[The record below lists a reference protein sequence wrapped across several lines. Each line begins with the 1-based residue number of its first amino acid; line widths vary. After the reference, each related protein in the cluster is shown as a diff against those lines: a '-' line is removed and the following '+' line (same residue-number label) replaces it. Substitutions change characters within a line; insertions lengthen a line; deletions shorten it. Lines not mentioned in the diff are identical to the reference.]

1 MLSLPLS
8 MIRRLRLAC
17 LLLLTLAAMVPAL
30 GAHACVDA
38 GCATV
43 ALASGATVDEAK
55 QPCADCGQ
63 ACANGCCHAPH
74 PATAPDVSMIQTVST
89 FTVPLSWSHSIAPPL
104 ADAAGP
110 RRPPRI

>member
-8 MIRRLRLAC
+8 MIRRVRLTC
-17 LLLLTLAAMVPAL
+17 LLLLTLAAMAPAL
-30 GAHACVDA
+30 GAHACVDPA
-38 GCATV
+38 CATV
-43 ALASGATVDEAK
+43 AVASDTVINEAE

-74 PATAPDVSMIQTVST
+74 LATAPDVSMIQNVSP
-89 FTVPLSWSHSIAPPL
+89 FAAPLSWSHSTVPPP